1 MGRKDI
7 EELIEA
13 RELLALGLA
22 GMAAERAS
30 AEDVE
35 HLRGAVE
42 RMQESAADAAVY
54 PEADIEFHLA
64 LARAASNRF
73 LLHAVRD
80 LRALLAPDI
89 ELAAA
94 AGIQRFGSLQFS
106 VDAHG
111 ALVDAIEAGEADLAR
126 SILFDLMSRRH
137 EFVLGLYALA
147 PDEVESA

>member
-54 PEADIEFHLA
+54 PEADIELHHG
-64 LARAASNRF
+64 LARAASTRF
-73 LLHAVRD
+73 
-80 LRALLAPDI
+80 
-89 ELAAA
+89 
-94 AGIQRFGSLQFS
+94 QFS

-126 SILFDLMSRRH
+126 SILFDLMSRHH